1 MAAMGHRKI
10 FFRAVEQL
18 KSDPVVSTTNMAAS
32 SVAKEHERSAH
43 RPAPVHSSPSK
54 IISPTESVGLVEP
67 SSLREAE
74 RRQLTMMFCDL
85 VGSTEL
91 STKFDPEVLR
101 ELMGAYQTAAG
112 AVDATGIM
120 ATFAT
125 VKTSPHLGLKIKY
138 GIYSFSDGVT

>member
-1 MAAMGHRKI
+1 MLAALGD
-10 FFRAVEQL
+10 
-18 KSDPVVSTTNMAAS
+18 DPDTS
-32 SVAKEHERSAH
+32 
-43 RPAPVHSSPSK
+43 
-54 IISPTESVGLVEP
+54 LLEP
-67 SSLREAE
+67 RECDV
-74 RRQLTMMFCDL
+74 TVMFCDL

-101 ELMGAYQTAAG
+101 ELMEAYQPTTG

-125 VKTSPHLGLKIKY
+125 VKTSPPLGLKIKY